1 VFVATLLTLIA
12 AAERP
17 AGGDRRASLHRGV
30 VVVHAGGVPEA
41 SLAPIMSSD
50 AVVARSG
57 PADLV
62 VVRCADLVRVSELTC
77 PLPPSLEALD
87 PQPAQELFVVPNL
100 SGMAGFTEPGP
111 EAASLP
117 VHTVFV
123 PTDGTP
129 AAEERVRTLAA
140 IAVPSA
146 RTETSAELAART
158 TTEFA
163 WVDGVLP
170 PAMAFVLLV
179 AACSL
184 TVATVSALMERR
196 RPFALLRASGVRLGE
211 LRRIVL
217 LETGLPLV
225 VTALGG
231 VGTALLVT
239 YLIVPGEE
247 WGLPDAGFFAGL
259 GLGVLAALAVSSLAL
274 PLMDVATRH
283 DSARFE

>member
-1 VFVATLLTLIA
+1 
-12 AAERP
+12 
-17 AGGDRRASLHRGV
+17 
-30 VVVHAGGVPEA
+30 
-41 SLAPIMSSD
+41 
-50 AVVARSG
+50 
-57 PADLV
+57 
-62 VVRCADLVRVSELTC
+62 
-77 PLPPSLEALD
+77 
-87 PQPAQELFVVPNL
+87 VPNL
-100 SGMAGFTEPGP
+100 SGLAGFTEPGP

-123 PTDGTP
+123 PTDGTL

-146 RTETSAELAART
+146 RTETSGELAARMT
-158 TTEFA
+158 AEFA

-184 TVATVSALMERR
+184 TVATVSGLMERR

-225 VTALGG
+225 ITALGG
-231 VGTALLVT
+231 MGTAMLVT
-239 YLIVPGEE
+239 YMTVPVGEWE
-247 WGLPDAGFFAGL
+247 LPDATFFAGL
-259 GLGVLAALAVSSLAL
+259 GIGVLVALAVSSLAL